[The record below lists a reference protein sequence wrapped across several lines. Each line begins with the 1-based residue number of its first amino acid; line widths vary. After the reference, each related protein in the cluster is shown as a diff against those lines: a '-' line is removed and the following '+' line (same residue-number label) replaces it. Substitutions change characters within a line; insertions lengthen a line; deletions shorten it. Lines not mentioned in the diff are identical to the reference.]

1 MENGAPASVSANRI
15 CLFSALEFP
24 LNHGTIYF
32 IIYNLKHAQLL
43 IQAGTKTCFCCRV
56 FGSYSGFHEWL
67 KLVQIL
73 LFAVAHCK
81 FYYILAFSEP
91 QLSDS
96 YCLFSLRS
104 AEFIFIGIYSQ
115 IQLYPSFTLYI
126 HVVLFINVQYNSY
139 YAWNDIH

>member
-32 IIYNLKHAQLL
+32 IIYNLAQLL
-43 IQAGTKTCFCCRV
+43 TQAGTKTCFHSRV
-56 FGSYSGFHEWL
+56 FGSYSGFHGWL
-67 KLVQIL
+67 KLVRIL

-96 YCLFSLRS
+96 NCLFSLRS

-115 IQLYPSFTLYI
+115 IQLS
-126 HVVLFINVQYNSY
+126 
-139 YAWNDIH
+139 